1 MKKCSIFWKGQSK
14 SGNYYLGVDYEVSGF
29 IFKRFVRVTELK
41 YADLPESGEVNI
53 PEEALST

>member
-1 MKKCSIFWKGQSK
+1 MKTCSIFWKGQSK
-14 SGNYYLGVDYEVSGF
+14 SGLYYVGVNYEVSGF